1 MPRSLPLF
9 AGGAAAVITLFAVP
23 ACSTGIAESSAS
35 PNDFAR
41 CLTDNGVPQEF
52 ATPPQG
58 PRPGGPPG
66 GDGQAPQ
73 GPPPGA
79 DGQPPQ
85 GPPPAGQRPPP
96 PVPDGVDA
104 GTWNDAFAACADL
117 APPHPPGRGGPPPA

>member
-1 MPRSLPLF
+1 MPRSLSLF
-9 AGGAAAVITLFAVP
+9 AGGAAAAITLFAVP

-41 CLTDNGVPQEF
+41 CLTENGVPQEF

-58 PRPGGPPG
+58 PRPGGPTG
-66 GDGQAPQ
+66 G
-73 GPPPGA
+73 

-117 APPHPPGRGGPPPA
+117 APPHPPGRGGPPPS